1 MPSLSGTDPFIF
13 YTVYLGDD
21 AIHVAPFGNQGDGG
35 TQHDTRTIV
44 NPSSAGATIQ
54 DLSFHYDPAR
64 AKTELYVLAGYG
76 DQQPRVFEVDP
87 DSPDGTVT
95 VVGPAGG
102 IEISGSIGGET
113 VPAFDCDGFTVL
125 PSGNF
130 LINDGDGADGI
141 TTYREYAGVD
151 DVMKHLSAGQ
161 LVPDGLT
168 IDLKALSPGCFLQ
181 GTGVALAPD
190 GLSLY
195 FMVNLTGAA
204 TVVQT
209 DLLGRLLGA
218 HQLGFQYIEDI
229 DVVAP

>member
-1 MPSLSGTDPFIF
+1 M
-13 YTVYLGDD
+13 
-21 AIHVAPFGNQGDGG
+21 
-35 TQHDTRTIV
+35 
-44 NPSSAGATIQ
+44 
-54 DLSFHYDPAR
+54 
-64 AKTELYVLAGYG
+64 
-76 DQQPRVFEVDP
+76 
-87 DSPDGTVT
+87 T

-102 IEISGSIGGET
+102 IEISGSIAGGT

-130 LINDGDGADGI
+130 LINDGDGANNI
-141 TTYREYAGVD
+141 TIYREYRGD
-151 DVMKHLSAGQ
+151 TGQ
-161 LVPDGLT
+161 LVPEGQTNGLK
-168 IDLKALSPGCFLQ
+168 IDLKAFSPDCYLQ

-218 HQLGFQYIEDI
+218 HQLGLDLQDIEDI